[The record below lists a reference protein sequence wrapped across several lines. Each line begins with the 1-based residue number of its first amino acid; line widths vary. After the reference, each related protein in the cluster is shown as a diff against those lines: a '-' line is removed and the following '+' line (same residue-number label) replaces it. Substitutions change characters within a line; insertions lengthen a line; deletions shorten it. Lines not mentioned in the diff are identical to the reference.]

1 MKGIGD
7 QITLTQ
13 LIARY
18 QGIEIPLIQRDYA
31 QGRLTA
37 EQIREEFLDALQG
50 ALERKPDDESL
61 PLNLDFIYGSV
72 EECDN
77 GRFFP
82 LDGQQRLTT
91 LFLLHW
97 YLAWN
102 DNCWD
107 EFRGFLSSAQDGSL
121 FSYRVRPSSKEFF
134 DALVAYC
141 PDCVPAQVETLGRM
155 IVDQPWYFR
164 NWRLDPTIQS
174 CLNMLDTIHDR
185 FRDSVGLYYRLV
197 DHKHPA
203 ITFQLL
209 DLEDFGLSDDL
220 YIKMNARGKPLT
232 EFENFKARYESVL
245 ERLFA
250 KETRTV
256 DGQSLPLAKY
266 FARQM
271 DTKWADFFWTHR
283 DTETNLYDKA
293 VMNLFR
299 TVALVTR
306 DPESSSYLED
316 VESLRDWLVNPTY
329 SAFDEWKCLDRR
341 FSEMLILLLDTWTER
356 TKDFATQ
363 LPNAIYFDEVK
374 MFEKAITDPTDLSY
388 VELVQLAAYF
398 VFLREKLD
406 CSNSDA
412 FQEWMRVIFNLSVN
426 SSYDRASDMQR
437 SIAGINELVAHSEHI
452 LQYFATVEKPAVGFS
467 EQQITEEKL
476 KAQLIIGNVKW
487 RRHIDQAESH
497 KYFRGQIEFLLE
509 FCGALNRWRE
519 TKCADWE
526 MDEHLLLQMRFQTYL
541 ARAESMFNARGL
553 VDLGMFRWERAL
565 LALGDYLLP
574 RGTQNHSFLVNSTT
588 DPASWKRLLRG
599 ASLRAVK
606 ARQLL
611 RDLWDNVDVDSDIGS
626 QLDAIIEGASN
637 LDPWR
642 KALVGTPKA
651 IEYCESRCIR
661 RVSDSR
667 IYLLKRIQMN
677 GTHAELFTFCLYHN
691 EIVSLATSGDIE
703 PLQLNDYVN
712 VIGADVEPGI
722 QFNWSHKGRDV
733 VFDFEWWSDHYVI
746 FVDSDS
752 LSELL
757 DVKRRLRDVTKFQE
771 CEDRLQ
777 RKIQEAE
784 GVSVVREIA
793 RLLAD
798 HSGDHAPQ
806 V

>member
-1 MKGIGD
+1 MKGIDD

-13 LIARY
+13 LLKRH

-31 QGRLTA
+31 QGRLTE

-50 ALERKPDDESL
+50 ALERIPDDESL

-72 EECDN
+72 EEDKDR
-77 GRFFP
+77 RFFP

-97 YLAWN
+97 YLAWK
-102 DNCWD
+102 DERWD
-107 EFRGFLSSAQDGSL
+107 EFRELFSSAGVGSR
-121 FSYRVRPSSKEFF
+121 FSYCVRPSSKEFF
-134 DALVAYC
+134 DVLVAYS
-141 PDCVPAQVETLGRM
+141 PDCVPAQVESLKHV
-155 IVDQPWYFR
+155 IIDQPWYFR

-185 FRDSVGLYYRLV
+185 FRDSEGLYSRLV
-197 DHKHPA
+197 DPKQPA

-245 ERLFA
+245 ESLFA
-250 KETRTV
+250 KETRTI
-256 DGQSLPLAKY
+256 DGQRLPVAKY

-283 DTETNLYDKA
+283 DEGTNLYDKV

-306 DPESSSYLED
+306 DPESSSYLGD
-316 VESLRDWLVNPTY
+316 VESLRDWLVKPTY

-341 FSEMLILLLDTWTER
+341 FSEMLILLLDTWTEKD
-356 TKDFATQ
+356 KDFATQ
-363 LPNAIYFDEVK
+363 LPNATYFDEVK
-374 MFEKAITDPTDLSY
+374 MFEKAVTDPTGLSY
-388 VELVQLAAYF
+388 VEIVQLAAYF
-398 VFLREKLD
+398 IFLREKPNR
-406 CSNSDA
+406 SNSGA

-426 SSYDRASDMQR
+426 TSYDRASDMQR
-437 SIAGINELVAHSEHI
+437 SIAGINELVAHSENI
-452 LQYFATVEKPAVGFS
+452 LEYFATAKKPATGFS
-467 EQQITEEKL
+467 PQQVMEEKL
-476 KAQLIIGNVKW
+476 KAQLIIENEKW
-487 RRHIDQAESH
+487 RRQIDQAESH

-509 FCGALNRWRE
+509 FCGALDRWRE
-519 TKCADWE
+519 TGGVEWE
-526 MDEHLLLQMRFQTYL
+526 IDEHLSLQERFQSYL
-541 ARAESMFNARGL
+541 ARAESMFNDRGL
-553 VDLGMFRWERAL
+553 VDLGMSRWERAL
-565 LALGDYLLP
+565 LVLGNYLLP
-574 RGTQNHSFLVNSTT
+574 RGTQNHSFLVNSMT

-599 ASLRAVK
+599 AG
-606 ARQLL
+606 ARVVEARKLL
-611 RDLWDNVDVDSDIGS
+611 RDLWDDLDVDSDIGS
-626 QLDAIIEGASN
+626 QLDAIIEGAGN

-651 IEYCESRCIR
+651 IEYCESRCVR
-661 RVSDSR
+661 RVSDTN

-691 EIVSLATSGDIE
+691 EFVSLATSGDIE

-712 VIGADVEPGI
+712 VIGTDFEPGI
-722 QFNWSHKGRDV
+722 QFKWSQKGRDV
-733 VFDFEWWSDHYVI
+733 DFDVEWWTDHYLI
-746 FVDSDS
+746 FVNSDS
-752 LSELL
+752 LAELP
-757 DVKRRLRDVTKFQE
+757 DVKRVLRDVAKFQE
-771 CEDRLQ
+771 CEDRLE
-777 RKIQEAE
+777 RKIPEADS
-784 GVSVVREIA
+784 VSVVCEIA
-793 RLLAD
+793 SVLAE
-798 HSGDHAPQ
+798 HSGDHAPP